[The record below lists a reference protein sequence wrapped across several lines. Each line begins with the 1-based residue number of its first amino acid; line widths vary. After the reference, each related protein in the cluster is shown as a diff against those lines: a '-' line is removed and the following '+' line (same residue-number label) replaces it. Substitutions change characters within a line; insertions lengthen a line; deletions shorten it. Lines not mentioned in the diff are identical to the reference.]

1 MMLGRLRWRFEIL
14 PRINLI
20 FIPSLHEQVM
30 KIKGFDEDELD
41 IAFDFLMYR
50 GWMKILILYFHTS
63 VVG

>member
-1 MMLGRLRWRFEIL
+1 MILGRLRWRFEIS

-41 IAFDFLMYR
+41 IAFDFLMYY
-50 GWMKILILYFHTS
+50 G
-63 VVG
+63 